1 MPFQLSPGVAV
12 VEKDFTSIVPAV
24 SSSIGAFAGAFPWGP
39 VMEPTTVGSENE
51 LVRRFGKPNDSN
63 FQSFFTA
70 ANFLSYTNN
79 LLLVRADAGHLNAVA
94 NTSGAITGTTI
105 TEAGSGYSSTAAAP
119 AVTVGAP
126 DEAGGVQA
134 VITATLSG
142 GGLTAIA
149 ISNGGTNYSAG
160 TSVTIVNGTGD
171 TTGAGAAA
179 VPTSTDGVIT
189 GFTYTAGS
197 GYTAAPTLT

>member
-1 MPFQLSPGVAV
+1 
-12 VEKDFTSIVPAV
+12 
-24 SSSIGAFAGAFPWGP
+24 
-39 VMEPTTVGSENE
+39 MEPTTVGSENE

-79 LLLVRADAGHLNAVA
+79 LLLVRADAGHLNAVS
-94 NTSGAITGTTI
+94 TLTGGLATLTVS
-105 TEAGSGYSSTAAAP
+105 TAGSGYTSTVAAP

-149 ISNGGTNYSAG
+149 ISNGR
-160 TSVTIVNGTGD
+160 
-171 TTGAGAAA
+171 
-179 VPTSTDGVIT
+179 
-189 GFTYTAGS
+189 
-197 GYTAAPTLT
+197 

>member
-51 LVRRFGKPNDSN
+51 LVRRFGQPNDSN
-63 FQSFFTA
+63 FSSFFTA

-94 NTSGAITGTTI
+94 TPTGGLGTVTV
-105 TEAGSGYSSTAAAP
+105 TAAGSGYTSTAAAP
-119 AVTVGAP
+119 TVTVGAP
-126 DEAGGVQA
+126 DD
-134 VITATLSG
+134 AT
-142 GGLTAIA
+142 T
-149 ISNGGTNYSAG
+149 
-160 TSVTIVNGTGD
+160 
-171 TTGAGAAA
+171 
-179 VPTSTDGVIT
+179 
-189 GFTYTAGS
+189 
-197 GYTAAPTLT
+197 